1 MQEVFF
7 RFHHLSETIFDSL
20 DNKSLANC
28 KKVSKSWYFY
38 LDNQKFLQP
47 RIIKANIKKVEEAVE
62 IVKNIYGYFQ
72 PWNPGH
78 PNFRGGLFVRREE
91 RCAKEDAILEIFLSW
106 YDKEHIYDD
115 RCIYNKAMNMH
126 YYNYH
131 MDIIC
136 DDKCKNCMS

>member
-78 PNFRGGLFVRREE
+78 PTLGVAFLLDG
-91 RCAKEDAILEIFLSW
+91 KKDAPRKMPYWKFSL
-106 YDKEHIYDD
+106 DGMTKNIYTMTVVFT
-115 RCIYNKAMNMH
+115 IKL
-126 YYNYH
+126 
-131 MDIIC
+131 
-136 DDKCKNCMS
+136 